1 MNLIYPLSKKGSKT
15 SGFGPRNGRPHN
27 GIDIGVPDGTG
38 VNSVADGEVVRADM
52 RDYKGYGNFI
62 IIKHDLDGETFY
74 SAYAHLTKM
83 LVSVGNKV
91 KQGEQIALSG
101 GGQGLA
107 GGAGL
112 STGPHLH
119 FEIRKSQNGNWV
131 NPESYISGKE
141 IVKGDLNKT
150 QDDNEVPDK
159 STISNLV
166 VTYNNLTGKSKDIA
180 DTVVSQLK
188 KIGITNPYTIIVICS
203 ILIKKYGTI
212 TESSILGSNKIKIP
226 KDGAHKGQSG
236 WQSNNAWDIAVP
248 IGTPVYAVNS
258 GTVVTFTNHGPN
270 IIRKNGKK
278 IFGTGF
284 TVKTDNK
291 LPSVFYTHLKDTTI
305 SKGSKISCGQ
315 LLGYVMDFPGSSY
328 DHLHIGVET
337 GNIRQFITDDG
348 TLKCKS
354 KYMKNDEDENPTKS
368 EGNTLPPEIQK
379 LIDKLKSKWGVTI
392 TQKHIDAE
400 FKQEGN
406 IRPDTGGEDLQASKK
421 IQELIKDC
429 KLANPD
435 VTYPFNKNHHLSVNI
450 VSGYRSYAE
459 QVDNFGSKAKKNG
472 IDATQK
478 YNTVPGF
485 SQHHTGKAF
494 DIFSVDTSWWDKNSK
509 VKKWVA
515 DNCENYGFEV
525 TYKTKGSLRMPEP
538 WHLFYTG
545 GGTKNNE
552 DVLLLLKKDLE
563 LLTNNKETINNFKT
577 LDECIKYYSSI
588 ELSDGS
594 TISKDSITEVAKQ
607 FRVEVGT
614 KKTNDIDIKSFLKT
628 ILSIPV
634 LGAEIR
640 KERGLSEN
648 TQLNE
653 EIYRIKDLMKKI
665 I

>member
-1 MNLIYPLSKKGSKT
+1 M
-15 SGFGPRNGRPHN
+15 
-27 GIDIGVPDGTG
+27 
-38 VNSVADGEVVRADM
+38 
-52 RDYKGYGNFI
+52 
-62 IIKHDLDGETFY
+62 
-74 SAYAHLTKM
+74 
-83 LVSVGNKV
+83 
-91 KQGEQIALSG
+91 
-101 GGQGLA
+101 
-107 GGAGL
+107 
-112 STGPHLH
+112 
-119 FEIRKSQNGNWV
+119 
-131 NPESYISGKE
+131 
-141 IVKGDLNKT
+141 
-150 QDDNEVPDK
+150 
-159 STISNLV
+159 
-166 VTYNNLTGKSKDIA
+166 
-180 DTVVSQLK
+180 
-188 KIGITNPYTIIVICS
+188 ICS

-226 KDGAHKGQSG
+226 KDGAHNGQSG

-258 GTVVTFTNHGPN
+258 GTVVTFTNHGTN
-270 IIRKNGKK
+270 IKRVGPKK
-278 IFGTGF
+278 LFGTGF

-291 LPSVFYTHLKDTTI
+291 LPSVYYTHLKNAQV
-305 SKGSKISCGQ
+305 SKVSKIVCGQ

-328 DHLHIGVET
+328 DHLHIGVEK
-337 GNIRQFITDDG
+337 GNIRQFITDDW

-354 KYMKNDEDENPTKS
+354 KYSKNDGDETPTKS

-379 LIDKLKSKWGVTI
+379 LIDKLKTSYGVNI

-400 FKQEGN
+400 FKQEGE
-406 IRPDTGGEDLQASKK
+406 IRPDNGGVDSQAKKK
-421 IQELIKDC
+421 IEELIKDC
-429 KLANPD
+429 KLANPT
-435 VTYPFNKNHHLSVNI
+435 VIFPNTTKHGVLGL
-450 VSGYRSYAE
+450 VSGYRSYDE

-545 GGTKNNE
+545 GGTKNNN

-594 TISKDSITEVAKQ
+594 TISKDSITEAAKQ

-628 ILSIPV
+628 ILSLPV

>member
-62 IIKHDLDGETFY
+62 IIKHELDGETFY

-91 KQGEQIALSG
+91 KQGDRIALSG

-107 GGAGL
+107 KGSGK

-159 STISNLV
+159 STITNLV

-188 KIGITNPYTIIVICS
+188 KIGITNPYAIIVICS

-212 TESSILGSNKIKIP
+212 TESSILGKNKIKIP
-226 KDGAHKGQSG
+226 QDGAHKGQSG

-258 GTVVTFTNHGPN
+258 GTVVTFTNNGPN

-328 DHLHIGVET
+328 DHLHIGVEK

-354 KYMKNDEDENPTKS
+354 KYSKNDGDENPTKS

-379 LIDKLKSKWGVTI
+379 LIDKLKTSYGINI
-392 TQKHIDAE
+392 TQKHIDDE
-400 FKQEGN
+400 FKQEGD
-406 IRPDTGGEDLQASKK
+406 IRPDNGGVDSQAKKK
-421 IQELIKDC
+421 IEELIKDC
-429 KLANPD
+429 KLANPIQ
-435 VTYPFNKNHHLSVNI
+435 YPDDI
-450 VSGYRSYAE
+450 VSGYRSYND
-459 QVDNFGSKAKKNG
+459 QVKNFGNKAKANG

-485 SQHHTGKAF
+485 SQHHTGKSF
-494 DIFSVDTSWWDKNSK
+494 DIFSVDTSWWDKNYK

-525 TYKTKGSLRMPEP
+525 TYKTEGTLRMPEP

-545 GGTKNNE
+545 GGTKNNN

-628 ILSIPV
+628 ILSLPV

>member
-62 IIKHDLDGETFY
+62 IIKHELDGETFY

-91 KQGEQIALSG
+91 KQGDRIALSG

-107 GGAGL
+107 KGSGK

-159 STISNLV
+159 STITNLV

-188 KIGITNPYTIIVICS
+188 KIGITNPYAIIVICS

-212 TESSILGSNKIKIP
+212 TESSILGKNKIKIP
-226 KDGAHKGQSG
+226 QDGAHKGQSG

-258 GTVVTFTNHGPN
+258 GTVVTFTNNGPN

-328 DHLHIGVET
+328 DHLHIGVEK

-354 KYMKNDEDENPTKS
+354 KYSKNDGDENPTKS

-379 LIDKLKSKWGVTI
+379 LIDKLKTSYGINI
-392 TQKHIDAE
+392 TQKHIDDE
-400 FKQEGN
+400 FKQEGD
-406 IRPDTGGEDLQASKK
+406 IRPDNGGVDSQAKKK
-421 IQELIKDC
+421 IEELIKDC
-429 KLANPD
+429 KLANPIQ
-435 VTYPFNKNHHLSVNI
+435 YPDDI
-450 VSGYRSYAE
+450 VSGYRSYND
-459 QVDNFGSKAKKNG
+459 QVKNFGNKAKANG

-494 DIFSVDTSWWDKNSK
+494 DIFSVDTSWWDKNYK

-525 TYKTKGSLRMPEP
+525 TYKTEGTLRMPEP

-545 GGTKNNE
+545 GGTKNNN

-628 ILSIPV
+628 ILSLPV

>member
-1 MNLIYPLSKKGSKT
+1 MYIYVNMNLIYPLSTKGSKT
-15 SGFGPRNGRPHN
+15 SGFGPRNGAHHN

-52 RDYKGYGNFI
+52 KNYYGYGNFI

-83 LVSVGNKV
+83 LVSVGDKV
-91 KQGEQIALSG
+91 KQGDQIALSG

-107 GGAGL
+107 GGGGK

-119 FEIRKSQNGNWV
+119 FEIRKSKNGNWV

-212 TESSILGSNKIKIP
+212 TESFILGKNKIKIP
-226 KDGAHKGQSG
+226 RDGAHKGQSG

-368 EGNTLPPEIQK
+368 EGNTLPPQIQK
-379 LIDKLKSKWGVTI
+379 LMDKLKSKWGVTI

-406 IRPDTGGEDLQASKK
+406 IRPDNGHEDSQAKKK
-421 IQELIKDC
+421 IEELIKDC
-429 KLANPD
+429 KLANPIQ
-435 VTYPFNKNHHLSVNI
+435 YPDDI
-450 VSGYRSYAE
+450 VSGYRSYTD
-459 QVDNFGSKAKKNG
+459 QVDNFGSKAKKRG
-472 IDATQK
+472 IENTQAS
-478 YNTVPGF
+478 NCLPGF
-485 SQHHTGKAF
+485 SQHHTGKTF
-494 DIFSVDTSWWDKNSK
+494 DIFSTDTSWWDKNSK

-525 TYKTKGSLRMPEP
+525 TYKSKGSLRIAEP
-538 WHLFYTG
+538 WHLYYTG
-545 GGTKNNE
+545 GGTKNNN

-594 TISKDSITEVAKQ
+594 TLSKDSITEVAKQ

-614 KKTNDIDIKSFLKT
+614 KNTNDIDIKSFLKN
-628 ILSIPV
+628 ILSLPV
-634 LGAEIR
+634 LGAKIR

>member
-91 KQGEQIALSG
+91 KQGDRIALSG

-107 GGAGL
+107 GGGGK

-159 STISNLV
+159 STITNLV

-188 KIGITNPYTIIVICS
+188 KIGITNPYAIIVICS

-212 TESSILGSNKIKIP
+212 TESSILGKNKIKIP
-226 KDGAHKGQSG
+226 QDGAHKGQSG

-258 GTVVTFTNHGPN
+258 GTVVTFTNNGPN

-291 LPSVFYTHLKDTTI
+291 LPSVFYTHLKDATI

-328 DHLHIGVET
+328 DHLHIGVEK

-354 KYMKNDEDENPTKS
+354 KYSKNDGDETPTKS

-379 LIDKLKSKWGVTI
+379 LIDKLKTSYGVNI

-400 FKQEGN
+400 FKQEGD
-406 IRPDTGGEDLQASKK
+406 IRPDNGGVDSQAKKK
-421 IQELIKDC
+421 IEELIKDC
-429 KLANPD
+429 KLANPIQ
-435 VTYPFNKNHHLSVNI
+435 YPDDI
-450 VSGYRSYAE
+450 VSGYRSYND
-459 QVDNFGSKAKKNG
+459 QVNNFGNKAKSKG

-494 DIFSVDTSWWDKNSK
+494 DIFSVDTSWWDKNYK

-525 TYKTKGSLRMPEP
+525 TYKTKGTLRMPEP

-545 GGTKNNE
+545 GGTKNNN

-614 KKTNDIDIKSFLKT
+614 KKTNDINIKSFLKT
-628 ILSIPV
+628 IFNLPS
-634 LGAEIR
+634 LGAKIR

>member
-1 MNLIYPLSKKGSKT
+1 MNLIYPLSIKGRKT
-15 SGFGPRNGRPHN
+15 SGFGPRWGKNHN

-52 RDYKGYGNFI
+52 KNYYGYGNFI
-62 IIKHDLDGETFY
+62 IIKHELDGETFY

-91 KQGEQIALSG
+91 KQGDRIALSG

-107 GGAGL
+107 KGSGK

-159 STISNLV
+159 STITNLV

-188 KIGITNPYTIIVICS
+188 KIGITNPYAIIVICS

-212 TESSILGSNKIKIP
+212 TESSILGKNKIKIP
-226 KDGAHKGQSG
+226 QDGAHKGQSG

-258 GTVVTFTNHGPN
+258 GTVVTFTNNGPN

-328 DHLHIGVET
+328 DHLHIGVEK

-354 KYMKNDEDENPTKS
+354 KYSKNDGDENPTKS

-379 LIDKLKSKWGVTI
+379 LIDKLKTSYGINI
-392 TQKHIDAE
+392 TQKHIDDE
-400 FKQEGN
+400 FKQEGD
-406 IRPDTGGEDLQASKK
+406 IRPDNGGVDSQAKKK
-421 IQELIKDC
+421 IEELIKDC
-429 KLANPD
+429 KLANPIQ
-435 VTYPFNKNHHLSVNI
+435 YPDDI
-450 VSGYRSYAE
+450 VSGYRSYND
-459 QVDNFGSKAKKNG
+459 QVNNFGNKAKSKG

-494 DIFSVDTSWWDKNSK
+494 DIFSVDTSWWDKNYK

-525 TYKTKGSLRMPEP
+525 TYKTEGTLRMPEP

-545 GGTKNNE
+545 GGTKNNN

-614 KKTNDIDIKSFLKT
+614 KNTNDIDIKSFLKT
-628 ILSIPV
+628 ILSLPV

>member
-62 IIKHDLDGETFY
+62 IIKHELDGETFY

-91 KQGEQIALSG
+91 KQGDRSALSG

-107 GGAGL
+107 KGSGK

-159 STISNLV
+159 STITNLV

-188 KIGITNPYTIIVICS
+188 KIGITNPYAIIVICS

-212 TESSILGSNKIKIP
+212 TESSILGKNKIKIP
-226 KDGAHKGQSG
+226 QDGAHKGQSG

-258 GTVVTFTNHGPN
+258 GTVVTFTNNGPN

-328 DHLHIGVET
+328 DHLHIGVEK

-354 KYMKNDEDENPTKS
+354 KYSKNDGDENPTKS

-379 LIDKLKSKWGVTI
+379 LIDKLKTSYGINI
-392 TQKHIDAE
+392 TQKHIDDE
-400 FKQEGN
+400 FKQEGD
-406 IRPDTGGEDLQASKK
+406 IRPDNGGVDSQAKKK
-421 IQELIKDC
+421 IEELIKDC
-429 KLANPD
+429 KLANPIQ
-435 VTYPFNKNHHLSVNI
+435 YPDDI
-450 VSGYRSYAE
+450 VSGYRSYND
-459 QVDNFGSKAKKNG
+459 QVKNFGNKAKANG

-485 SQHHTGKAF
+485 SQHHTGKSF
-494 DIFSVDTSWWDKNSK
+494 DIFSVDTSWWDKNYK

-525 TYKTKGSLRMPEP
+525 TYKTEGTLRMPEP

-545 GGTKNNE
+545 GGTKNNN

-628 ILSIPV
+628 ILSLPV

>member
-1 MNLIYPLSKKGSKT
+1 MKIVETKSLLYYDTGKSSFVIKDLTILKSKFTVIDYSFQASKLSLAYQLVKQFFHTIYHLPKCDAVIVQFAGYHSLIPFIFASWFGKKKIIIAG
-15 SGFGPRNGRPHN
+15 
-27 GIDIGVPDGTG
+27 GTDC
-38 VNSVADGEVVRADM
+38 VSFPSI
-52 RDYKGYGNFI
+52 GYGTFQKLFLKWFTKKTFELASLILPVDETLIDYSYTYSNDDFPRQGYRNF
-62 IIKHDLDGETFY
+62 
-74 SAYAHLTKM
+74 
-83 LVSVGNKV
+83 V
-91 KQGEQIALSG
+91 K
-101 GGQGLA
+101 
-107 GGAGL
+107 
-112 STGPHLH
+112 
-119 FEIRKSQNGNWV
+119 N
-131 NPESYISGKE
+131 ISGKE

-150 QDDNEVPDK
+150 QDDNEVPDNEVPDK

-212 TESSILGSNKIKIP
+212 TESSILGNNKIKIP
-226 KDGAHKGQSG
+226 KDGAHNGQSG
-236 WQSNNAWDIAVP
+236 RQSNNAWDIAVP

-258 GTVVTFTNHGPN
+258 GTVVTFTNNGPN

-328 DHLHIGVET
+328 DHLHIGVEK

-354 KYMKNDEDENPTKS
+354 KYSKNDGDETPTKS

-400 FKQEGN
+400 FKQEGD
-406 IRPDTGGEDLQASKK
+406 IRPDNGGDDSQAKKK
-421 IQELIKDC
+421 IEELIKDC
-429 KLANPD
+429 KLANPT
-435 VTYPFNKNHHLSVNI
+435 VIFPNTTKHGVLGL

-515 DNCENYGFEV
+515 DNCGNYGFEV
-525 TYKTKGSLRMPEP
+525 TYTKPNKLRIPEP
-538 WHLFYTG
+538 WHL
-545 GGTKNNE
+545 
-552 DVLLLLKKDLE
+552 
-563 LLTNNKETINNFKT
+563 
-577 LDECIKYYSSI
+577 YY
-588 ELSDGS
+588 
-594 TISKDSITEVAKQ
+594 K
-607 FRVEVGT
+607 
-614 KKTNDIDIKSFLKT
+614 
-628 ILSIPV
+628 
-634 LGAEIR
+634 
-640 KERGLSEN
+640 
-648 TQLNE
+648 
-653 EIYRIKDLMKKI
+653 
-665 I
+665 

>member
-62 IIKHDLDGETFY
+62 IIKHELDGETFY

-91 KQGEQIALSG
+91 KQGDQIALSG

-107 GGAGL
+107 KGSGK

-159 STISNLV
+159 STITNLV

-188 KIGITNPYTIIVICS
+188 KIGITNPYAIIVICS

-212 TESSILGSNKIKIP
+212 TESSILGNRKIKIP
-226 KDGAHKGQSG
+226 QDGAHKGQSG
-236 WQSNNAWDIAVP
+236 WQSNNAWDIGVP

-258 GTVVTFTNHGPN
+258 GTVITFNDYGPK
-270 IIRKNGKK
+270 IVRKNGKK
-278 IFGTGF
+278 LFGLGF
-284 TVKTDNK
+284 TVKTDNS
-291 LPSVFYTHLKDTTI
+291 LPSVYYTHLKNAQV
-305 SKGSKISCGQ
+305 SKGSKIVCGQ
-315 LLGYVMDFPGSSY
+315 LLGYVMDFPGSSF
-328 DHLHIGVET
+328 DHLHIGVEK

-354 KYMKNDEDENPTKS
+354 KYMKND
-368 EGNTLPPEIQK
+368 
-379 LIDKLKSKWGVTI
+379 
-392 TQKHIDAE
+392 
-400 FKQEGN
+400 
-406 IRPDTGGEDLQASKK
+406 
-421 IQELIKDC
+421 
-429 KLANPD
+429 
-435 VTYPFNKNHHLSVNI
+435 
-450 VSGYRSYAE
+450 
-459 QVDNFGSKAKKNG
+459 
-472 IDATQK
+472 
-478 YNTVPGF
+478 
-485 SQHHTGKAF
+485 
-494 DIFSVDTSWWDKNSK
+494 
-509 VKKWVA
+509 
-515 DNCENYGFEV
+515 
-525 TYKTKGSLRMPEP
+525 
-538 WHLFYTG
+538 
-545 GGTKNNE
+545 E

-594 TISKDSITEVAKQ
+594 TISKDSITEAAKQ

-628 ILSIPV
+628 ILSLPV
-634 LGAEIR
+634 LGAKIR

>member
-1 MNLIYPLSKKGSKT
+1 M
-15 SGFGPRNGRPHN
+15 
-27 GIDIGVPDGTG
+27 
-38 VNSVADGEVVRADM
+38 
-52 RDYKGYGNFI
+52 
-62 IIKHDLDGETFY
+62 
-74 SAYAHLTKM
+74 
-83 LVSVGNKV
+83 
-91 KQGEQIALSG
+91 
-101 GGQGLA
+101 
-107 GGAGL
+107 
-112 STGPHLH
+112 
-119 FEIRKSQNGNWV
+119 
-131 NPESYISGKE
+131 
-141 IVKGDLNKT
+141 
-150 QDDNEVPDK
+150 
-159 STISNLV
+159 V

-328 DHLHIGVET
+328 DHLHIGVEK

-354 KYMKNDEDENPTKS
+354 KYSKNDGDETPTKS

-379 LIDKLKSKWGVTI
+379 LIDKLKTSYGVNI

-400 FKQEGN
+400 FKQEGD
-406 IRPDTGGEDLQASKK
+406 IRPDNGGVDSQAKKK
-421 IQELIKDC
+421 IEELIKDC
-429 KLANPD
+429 KLANPT
-435 VTYPFNKNHHLSVNI
+435 VIFPNTTKHGVLGL

-525 TYKTKGSLRMPEP
+525 TYKTKGTLRMPEP

-628 ILSIPV
+628 IFSLPS
-634 LGAEIR
+634 LGAKIR